1 MLNIA
6 NTRARKARISVGSLL
21 TFLFVS
27 VVKTK
32 VNIALLTY
40 SREQYGK
47 MKDDIMVHDEERLM
61 MLEKE
66 KGNVRLKIF
75 VMSV

>member
-6 NTRARKARISVGSLL
+6 NTCARKARISVSLL

-47 MKDDIMVHDEERLM
+47 MKDDIMVQDEERLM

>member
-6 NTRARKARISVGSLL
+6 NTRTRKARISVSLL

-47 MKDDIMVHDEERLM
+47 MKDDIMVQDEERLM

>member
-6 NTRARKARISVGSLL
+6 NTRARNARISVSLL

-32 VNIALLTY
+32 VNIALLIY

>member
-6 NTRARKARISVGSLL
+6 NTRARNARISVSLL